1 MAQDVVNVAAP
12 PAPTRTPISRGNNAI
27 KTSLPQAQSM
37 FQAPWDPG
45 LRPVPVRRSSRRN
58 TRSVRPSSRS
68 PITPSVPARQC
79 RSKARTRSKR
89 ATPGLR
95 PSAPGT
101 RNTSI
106 RGRPGGKGAGGASSL
121 VATDWE
127 RGAGAGV
134 RGPRRRPCKH
144 GGHAELFGEAK
155 DEGPTP
161 GRLGKQAVPNQAP
174 GSTQPPRS
182 SARPLP
188 LPPDHPG
195 RSFRSRRIGP
205 GPQPVHR
212 PLSRESS
219 QQVEA
224 SPRTNSEAA

>member
-1 MAQDVVNVAAP
+1 M
-12 PAPTRTPISRGNNAI
+12 PAPVS
-27 KTSLPQAQSM
+27 
-37 FQAPWDPG
+37 
-45 LRPVPVRRSSRRN
+45 
-58 TRSVRPSSRS
+58 
-68 PITPSVPARQC
+68 
-79 RSKARTRSKR
+79 
-89 ATPGLR
+89 
-95 PSAPGT
+95 
-101 RNTSI
+101 
-106 RGRPGGKGAGGASSL
+106 GGPGAGPVNTA
-121 VATDWE
+121 AT
-127 RGAGAGV
+127 R
-134 RGPRRRPCKH
+134 
-144 GGHAELFGEAK
+144 ELFGEAK

-182 SARPLP
+182 SARPVP

-224 SPRTNSEAA
+224 SLVRTLKQPDRPFGILPHPLDVYVEQHQHLVRDSFQVAKLQGLGVPGKDGVRVQVKGVDPGGPSSG